1 MRNKYYLLTVLILF
15 FGIVIILN
23 SCTRRKNPLG
33 ADHQIRVVA
42 DSTIWIQAEPVLREV
57 LEKVEYTPRPE
68 KEFVIIKADLDNYK
82 RFKNIIFLSTLDAK
96 DDVSKS
102 INSNLTEDAREK
114 VESGNIIFVKK
125 DQWTSYQVVMFLI
138 GKDLTTLLE
147 KIEEQRSEI
156 FFQFD
161 DYWKKLHEDVLY
173 NYREQIDIEKHL
185 LTTYGWTI
193 RVPLDFK
200 LTQQFAKDRF
210 VLFQRNLP
218 LRWFAIYWVEA
229 TDPGIITKEWCIAK
243 RNEIGISF
251 YGGESV
257 EEIAEPV
264 RTEEVIFCNRRV
276 LKFKGLWKN
285 DSDVDPAGG
294 PFRMYCFFDEPTERI
309 YFIDMFLFSPDF
321 KKRKLHYLRQME
333 IIANTFKTNLE
344 VKPEELK

>member
-1 MRNKYYLLTVLILF
+1 MRNKDYLLSVPILL
-15 FGIVIILN
+15 FGMLIILI
-23 SCTRRKNPLG
+23 SCSRPQNPLG
-33 ADHQIRVVA
+33 ADHEIRVVA
-42 DSTIWIQAEPVLREV
+42 DSTIWKQSEPILREA

-68 KEFVIIKADLDNYK
+68 KEFVLTKADLNNYK
-82 RFKNIIFLSTLDAK
+82 GFKNILFLSTLDAE
-96 DDVSKS
+96 DEISKS
-102 INSNLTEDAREK
+102 INSNLTEEARQK

-125 DQWTSYQVVMFLI
+125 DEWTSYQVIMFLI

-147 KIEEQRSEI
+147 NIQEQSEEI

-161 DYWKKLHEDVLY
+161 NYWKELHKDVLY
-173 NYREQIDIEKHL
+173 SYREQIDVEKHL
-185 LTTYGWTI
+185 LKNYGWMI

-200 LTQQFAKDRF
+200 LTVQSAKDRF

-229 TDPGIITKEWCIAK
+229 TDPTVVTEEWCIAK
-243 RNEIGISF
+243 RNEIGASF

-257 EEIAEPV
+257 EEVAEPV
-264 RTEEVIFCNRRV
+264 RSEEVVFLNRRA
-276 LKFKGLWKN
+276 LKLKGLWKN
-285 DSDVDPAGG
+285 DDDMDPAGG

-333 IIANTFKTNLE
+333 IMASTFKTNLE
-344 VKPEELK
+344 VTPEELE